1 MYHRTDIARLCDSL
15 IVPNEHEREG
25 DVPNVVCSGGSL
37 LHGGQRIIPYGTSG
51 DAATVAEVAPARRP
65 HKKKGPLGGAGLGKG
80 GNYNGFV
87 ISSSSLL
94 SLRP

>member
-1 MYHRTDIARLCDSL
+1 
-15 IVPNEHEREG
+15 VPNEHEREG

-80 GNYNGFV
+80 GNYN
-87 ISSSSLL
+87 
-94 SLRP
+94 